1 MLHDREYRV
10 RAFRL
15 SADRLLI
22 RGAVRDQ
29 KPPNLYIVDDDQ
41 PLTIHHMQIDLEV
54 GFPSLE
60 IVAAAV
66 RFETHPHGGCPAI
79 IDHYGGLVGL
89 SIARGFTHKV
99 RELFGGP
106 RGCTHTTAL
115 LQAMAPVAVQCFW
128 SMDAADARHGTGVE
142 RSDVPRSAPRRWST
156 NLNTCHVWA
165 EDGELVTTSKPAATS
180 GSPIFIAKRA
190 AELGLERMTSGS
202 GCTVMGCRVVN
213 DPFGLRSLGIDQ
225 ARARPGAKWQF
236 HPAEY
241 AAWVADMDFPIAPV
255 DPRPVDRGGVRPM
268 WAIRSGAA
276 SAAPRRP

>member
-1 MLHDREYRV
+1 VTPSETCFDTRSILPADDAGYDGIDDIGELDVLHDREYRV

-15 SADRLLI
+15 ADDRLLI

-29 KPPNLYIVDDDQ
+29 KPPNLYIADDDQ

-54 GFPSLE
+54 GFPSLQ
-60 IVAAAV
+60 IVKASV

-128 SMDAADARHGTGVE
+128 SMEAADATTQAEPDAKGDDADDADDRARDRRRG
-142 RSDVPRSAPRRWST
+142 RWST

-165 EDGELVTTSKPAATS
+165 EDGELVTSIEA
-180 GSPIFIAKRA
+180 GGDFGIPIFIAKRV
-190 AELGLERMTSGS
+190 AELGLETDDER
-202 GCTVMGCRVVN
+202 
-213 DPFGLRSLGIDQ
+213 LRLH
-225 ARARPGAKWQF
+225 R
-236 HPAEY
+236 
-241 AAWVADMDFPIAPV
+241 
-255 DPRPVDRGGVRPM
+255 
-268 WAIRSGAA
+268 
-276 SAAPRRP
+276 